1 MLLKRNWVMLVDDE
15 IDIVG
20 LFSEV
25 LTMNGI
31 NVHPFTDPEEALQD
45 FEINHDRYVLVISD
59 VKMKPISGIEFI
71 KKLRELD
78 SKIKVIMMTAF
89 EIDGNQLKQ
98 LDNDEF
104 FDKPIR
110 INDLVQVVKKYVY

>member
-1 MLLKRNWVMLVDDE
+1 MLVDDE

-25 LTMNGI
+25 LTLNGV
-31 NVHPFTDPEEALQD
+31 NVHPFTDPAEALRD
-45 FEINHDRYVLVISD
+45 FEINHDRYVVVISD
-59 VKMKPISGIEFI
+59 VRMKPFSGIEFI
-71 KKLRELD
+71 KKLRDID

-104 FDKPIR
+104 FNKPIR
-110 INDLVQVVKKYVY
+110 INDLVRIVKKYI